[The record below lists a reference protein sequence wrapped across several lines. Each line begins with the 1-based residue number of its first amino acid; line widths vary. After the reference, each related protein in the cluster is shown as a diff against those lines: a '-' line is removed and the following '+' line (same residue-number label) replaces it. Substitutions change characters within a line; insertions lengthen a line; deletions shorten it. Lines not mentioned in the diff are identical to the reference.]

1 MNEARLR
8 VGIGALALVG
18 VGLSSYLLY
27 VRWAGATL
35 ACSTG
40 GCETVQASSYSQVL
54 GIPVALLGL
63 GAYATIFL
71 CSLFQND
78 VVRAAAFSTAPAGGG
93 LRGVSRVRAA
103 GGDRRGVRMVPCER
117 LATDSG
123 RGAHAVAAARGGT
136 TSLSRSRGER
146 AETAASAA

>member
-78 VVRAAAFSTAPAGGG
+78 VVRAAAFSTAPAGVAFAAYLVYVQLAAIDAVCEWCLASDSLLTLVAVLTL
-93 LRGVSRVRAA
+93 LRLHAA
-103 GGDRRGVRMVPCER
+103 EQPR
-117 LATDSG
+117 
-123 RGAHAVAAARGGT
+123 
-136 TSLSRSRGER
+136 
-146 AETAASAA
+146 